1 MYVAIVDKVD
11 TSAVLDL
18 LAITVDP
25 DTKRPNSWIRRGGQW
40 VQDDQYIKQI
50 ESVTPPTTILL
61 NAEENKEDIE
71 SLIKQVDDTEYKRQS
86 NGASIISPVLAA
98 KAEDLSQEEKESI
111 IASAISLHM
120 TEVIP
125 QNWYRENLN
134 DLYTE
139 YGEVLTAGGIPGI
152 ADTPQDFANTARLK
166 NYWAFGKGTAKWL
179 PGTPGDLTRLHNH
192 LAKYVGPGR
201 AWGLAQNIH
210 KMHFGTTIY
219 KRDH

>member
-1 MYVAIVDKVD
+1 MKKEWYKTWWGILLIVLFFYILVPYLVWTK
-11 TSAVLDL
+11 TDL
-18 LAITVDP
+18 NRNIKIAITALCIVLFVFGVVKSRID
-25 DTKRPNSWIRRGGQW
+25 KEKELEKE
-40 VQDDQYIKQI
+40 IKI
-50 ESVTPPTTILL
+50 EKKEPYKPP
-61 NAEENKEDIE
+61 
-71 SLIKQVDDTEYKRQS
+71 V
-86 NGASIISPVLAA
+86 V
-98 KAEDLSQEEKESI
+98 EEKESI

-210 KMHFGTTIY
+210 KMHFGTTNY